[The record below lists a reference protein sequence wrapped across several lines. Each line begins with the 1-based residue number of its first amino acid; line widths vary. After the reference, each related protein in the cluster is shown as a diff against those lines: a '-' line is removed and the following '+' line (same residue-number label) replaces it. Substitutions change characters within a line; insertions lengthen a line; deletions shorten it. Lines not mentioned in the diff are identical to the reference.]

1 MYQRW
6 IFTIGLLNLSSK
18 QVQTLHLLILPIKSL
33 LISNSLS
40 PFCWVNDYLY
50 FSLLQC
56 AFPYPSISVQMTSLS
71 VNAFISI
78 LWQNSYSFS
87 LHIFIYKYMLEKVRT
102 SLSHIYIMWRKYRR
116 WIENYSSIPKYRQ
129 EVQLISLKHTLYTK
143 KLSHFIFWKI
153 LWVGFFFFCLCFYGK
168 KEFEGNYGK
177 IWGYSIS
184 LRQGEVCLFEGLLV
198 SPPDYTVAVIK
209 IVME

>member
-153 LWVGFFFFCLCFYGK
+153 LWVGFFFFSASVFMVRK
-168 KEFEGNYGK
+168 
-177 IWGYSIS
+177 S
-184 LRQGEVCLFEGLLV
+184 LRETMEKYGAIVLV
-198 SPPDYTVAVIK
+198 WGRARSVFLRGSWSPHLTTLWR
-209 IVME
+209 